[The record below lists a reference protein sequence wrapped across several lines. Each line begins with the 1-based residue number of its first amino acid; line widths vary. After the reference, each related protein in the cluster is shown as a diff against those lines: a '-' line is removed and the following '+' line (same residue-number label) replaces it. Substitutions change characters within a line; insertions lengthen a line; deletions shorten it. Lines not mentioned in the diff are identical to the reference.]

1 MNYFL
6 PAAWH
11 ELRRWQIERLCHLM
25 AENAP
30 QYYLGRGRG
39 IMMAALLAQDN
50 GRPITKS
57 QLADVIGTEEGRR
70 RMADLSGA
78 IDFIKE
84 APTLPVRPDR
94 LCGRTAIR
102 ADFQRV
108 RFGTFLQVTTLWSI
122 LKRLAQKEIDGMT
135 ADERLKQYK
144 LVLVEL
150 VDQLCPPLRRESKEA
165 PALTDDELSLL
176 SAAVMLWM
184 EGLTTMLS
192 GMYPSIFTYR
202 PEEPAVTE
210 EKADDAARAL
220 QHAVSVALGGDEE
233 ETDGGDD
240 PERTAMLMV
249 RALSGGDVT
258 KVDAVLRTDT
268 HTCLQE
274 LQERVEESRKV
285 KASQKA

>member
-1 MNYFL
+1 MNYSL

-11 ELRRWQIERLCHLM
+11 ELSQWQIERLCHLM
-25 AENAP
+25 VKNAP

-39 IMMAALLAQDN
+39 VIMVALLAQDN
-50 GRPITKS
+50 GRPVTKR
-57 QLADVIGTEEGRR
+57 QLADIIDTEECRR

-108 RFGTFLQVTTLWSI
+108 RFGTFLQVATLWSQ

-150 VDQLCPPLRRESKEA
+150 VDKLYPPLQCGGKEA
-165 PALTDDELSLL
+165 PALTDKELGLL
-176 SAAVMLWM
+176 SAAIVLWM
-184 EGLTTMLS
+184 QGLMNMLL
-192 GMYPSIFTYR
+192 GMYPSIFTHR

-210 EKADDAARAL
+210 KETDDAARAL
-220 QHAVSVALGGDEE
+220 QHAVSVALGGGEE
-233 ETDGGDD
+233 EDGGYD
-240 PERTAMLMV
+240 PDRTAMLMV

-258 KVDAVLRTDT
+258 KVDAVLRADT

-274 LQERVEESRKV
+274 LQERAEESKNTKRET
-285 KASQKA
+285 SNR

>member
-1 MNYFL
+1 MTYSL

-11 ELRRWQIERLCHLM
+11 ELSQWQIERLCHLM

-39 IMMAALLAQDN
+39 VIMVALLAQDD
-50 GRPITKS
+50 GRPVTKS
-57 QLADVIGTEEGRR
+57 QLADIIDTEECRR

-108 RFGTFLQVTTLWSI
+108 RFGTFLQVTTLWSL
-122 LKRLAQKEIDGMT
+122 LKRLALKGVGGLT
-135 ADERLKQYK
+135 ADERLKQYE

-150 VDQLCPPLRRESKEA
+150 VDQLYPPLRREGKEA
-165 PALTDDELSLL
+165 PALTDEELALL

-192 GMYPSIFTYR
+192 GMYPSIFTHR
-202 PEEPAVTE
+202 PEEPAMTE
-210 EKADDAARAL
+210 EEADDVARPL
-220 QHAVSVALGGDEE
+220 LHAISVALGGGEE
-233 ETDGGDD
+233 EDGGDNI
-240 PERTAMLMV
+240 ERTGKHMPELAEMM
-249 RALSGGDVT
+249 RA
-258 KVDAVLRTDT
+258 DT

-274 LQERVEESRKV
+274 LQERVEESKNTKRET
-285 KASQKA
+285 SNH